1 MSPVTGTRL
10 EARTDPLPDPGP
22 LVGLMGEHD
31 LVWLRDDT
39 GFVARGVAAT
49 VHPRDV
55 RNLLADA
62 RVEDHVVGPG
72 TGPIAVGALPFAPGA
87 PGSLV
92 VPREVVARA
101 PDGRAWRTVVENAEV
116 PTPEPRAVSDPQ
128 PPEHVELTSR
138 PDHAGWRSM
147 VQAALAQIR
156 RGEIGKVVLAREV
169 QVHAPHPFAMA
180 SVLRALHDGQPGCY
194 VFAVDGFVGASPELL
209 VRREGDV
216 VTSRPMAGSVPADGN
231 EADAERAISRLLRSG
246 KDRDE
251 HRVVVEAV
259 VETLLEHGVD
269 VTARNTP
276 DLVRLD
282 TVAHLAT
289 TVSAHLDAGAP
300 SALELARAL
309 HPTPAVG
316 GTPRDRAVALIGVL
330 EPFDRG
336 PYAGPVGWVDARGDG
351 EWAVA
356 LRCGR
361 IEGDRAR
368 CYAGAGIVRGSDPDR
383 EWDET
388 EAKLAPMLSAL
399 GAGTQ
404 R

>member
-1 MSPVTGTRL
+1 MTPRTGTRL
-10 EARTDPLPDPGP
+10 DVRTEPLTDPGSLLP
-22 LVGLMGEHD
+22 LVEAHD
-31 LVWLRDDT
+31 LAWLRGSA
-39 GFVARGVAAT
+39 GFVARGAAAT
-49 VHPRDV
+49 IHPDDV
-55 RNLLADA
+55 AHLFADA
-62 RVEDHVVGPG
+62 RVDDQVGGPG

-87 PGSLV
+87 PASLV
-92 VPREVVARA
+92 VPREVVGRA
-101 PDGRAWRTVVENAEV
+101 PDGRAWRTVVEPDAE
-116 PTPEPRAVSDPQ
+116 PPPRPRAITPTAA
-128 PPEHVELTSR
+128 PRRPEVASR
-138 PDHAGWRSM
+138 PDHAGWRAM

-156 RGEIGKVVLAREV
+156 RGEIAKVVLAREV
-169 QVHAPHPFAMA
+169 HVTAPRPFGVE
-180 SVLRALHDGQPGCY
+180 SVVTALYDDQPDCY

-209 VRREGDV
+209 VRREGAV
-216 VTSRPMAGSVPADGN
+216 VTSQPMAGSVPTEGDEGDFEQPLA
-231 EADAERAISRLLRSG
+231 RLLRSG

-251 HRVVVEAV
+251 HRVVVDAV
-259 VETLLEHGVD
+259 VDTLLDHCVD
-269 VTARNTP
+269 VTAPDTP

-289 TVSAHLDAGAP
+289 TVIGQLDADAP
-300 SALELARAL
+300 SALDLAREL

-316 GTPRDRAVALIGVL
+316 GTPRDRAVALIDVL

-356 LRCGR
+356 LRCGG
-361 IEGDRAR
+361 IEGNEAR

-399 GAGTQ
+399 GVTDAP
-404 R
+404 